1 MDSLSETGQYANQF
15 LKEYEENVVQARNSL
30 NHVENLL
37 ESIVEVKKENPW
49 LTHVKKTMAENP
61 TKKFKDVL
69 KIAKKTYVKK

>member
-1 MDSLSETGQYANQF
+1 MTELMNGGK
-15 LKEYEENVVQARNSL
+15 KEQKTKVDKSKKTTKTTKTA
-30 NHVENLL
+30 
-37 ESIVEVKKENPW
+37 KKENPW

>member
-1 MDSLSETGQYANQF
+1 MTQLMNGGK
-15 LKEYEENVVQARNSL
+15 KEQKTKVDKSKKTAKTAKTA
-30 NHVENLL
+30 
-37 ESIVEVKKENPW
+37 KKENPW